1 MTAPK
6 GPKPKPLAERFN
18 AFVDRSDADGCWIWT
33 GSTASTGYGQIY
45 DRRVGKP
52 QRTHRIAW
60 ELHYGMV
67 PPPHLCVMH
76 MCDVRACV
84 NPDHLMVGTI
94 ADNNLDMI
102 RKGRQWW
109 TPKEGAA

>member
-1 MTAPK
+1 VTAPK

-67 PPPHLCVMH
+67 
-76 MCDVRACV
+76 
-84 NPDHLMVGTI
+84 GTI
-94 ADNNLDMI
+94 ADNNLDMV
-102 RKGRQWW
+102 RKGRHWW
-109 TPKEGAA
+109 ADRGAA